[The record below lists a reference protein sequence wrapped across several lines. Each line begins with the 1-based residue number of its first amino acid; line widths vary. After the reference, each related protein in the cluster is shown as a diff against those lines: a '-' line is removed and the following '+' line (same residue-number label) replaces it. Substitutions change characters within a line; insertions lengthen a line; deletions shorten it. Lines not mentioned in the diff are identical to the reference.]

1 MSIMLFFTLL
11 IFVAN
16 IIASIDV
23 VRILGIRRI
32 SFAMLMC
39 LAVLISFYTLLFNFL
54 GIFNLISSGFII
66 TFELIFVPAYFFLRK
81 EHISFIIHDFIALL
95 LEYKFYLISI
105 LSLLILVLLSAV
117 MLPPNNQDSMSY
129 HLARVVH
136 WIQNG
141 NINYYF
147 TSVDRQNRMGPGAEI
162 VIMLLQLLSFSDRLA
177 NLLQYVCFLFFC
189 LSLPDILK
197 AIGIRRKNIL
207 FISILTIS
215 TPMLLLQAATTQNDL
230 LSGVITWA
238 LILIL
243 LKVYRNG
250 MDNVDNNFFVL
261 TGVVIS
267 AAYLVKPTSILILFP
282 MFVYIF
288 IAYILKFRSTIRT
301 YIFKIGIVLIVFF
314 SFSCPDLYRKLNF
327 SNQHGVSFDDV
338 FYPVADNWNS
348 SRFFN
353 VILAGMHHSPRDY
366 SANKDFIE
374 ETARFFK
381 ADYDKVQIDT
391 NWNFFPHEDYAG
403 NPFQF
408 LVFLVLTLFNF
419 IILIW
424 YGFNRRFHLS
434 LLPIISF
441 FLLGLFI
448 KDNPWIS
455 RIQLP
460 LFLIVPM
467 CFIGLEGIR
476 SERFHLIC
484 RIFFTIFS
492 FICLG
497 FGFLTVSQNVQRPL
511 TLFSI
516 LNPTYSL
523 GSMENL
529 YYLSN
534 KDLKPEHDRIIN
546 LAKDRKYKTIGVVA
560 GPGFLEYPLLMQLH
574 KIGVRLIHIDPV
586 HIEKVDMIYIEKAS
600 TPIDLGNNYVKV
612 DEKLY
617 ELKRPIT
624 TLKEK
629 KELDVAL
636 SSLILEN
643 GIVRPKSIFFYGNG
657 KISTQNI
664 LFSPGTYTLSITSS
678 GANVAGQG
686 SHWNVFIGKRKIGD
700 VFSTKVGQVDS
711 LFFNIQE
718 TGEYTLTMD
727 FDNDIYDPARGLD
740 RNGEIE
746 KISIKATKPKVITTL
761 VNEDKFEFSLS
772 TLFFDS
778 GTMTPNS
785 ILFYGNG
792 RIYLPTIL
800 LNKGKYLLNVKSNG
814 AIVAGVGS
822 HWSVFVENNQVADF
836 TSNKAGQMDS
846 LLFEITWNGEYS
858 IRMDFD
864 NDMFDPVKGL
874 DRNGEIVNITLLKQQ

>member
-1 MSIMLFFTLL
+1 MSIMLFLALL
-11 IFVAN
+11 IFLAN

-23 VRILGIRRI
+23 VRMLGVRRI

-39 LAVLISFYTLLFNFL
+39 LAVLICFYTLFFNFL
-54 GIFNLISSGFII
+54 GIFKLISSGFII
-66 TFELIFVPAYFFLRK
+66 TFELIFVPAYFFIRK
-81 EHISFIIHDFIALL
+81 EQISFIVDDFIKLL

-105 LSLLILVLLSAV
+105 LSLLVLVLLSAV
-117 MLPPNNQDSMSY
+117 LLPPNNQDSMSY

-177 NLLQYVCFLFFC
+177 NLLQYVSFLFFC

-197 AIGIRRKNIL
+197 AIGIRRRNIL
-207 FISILTIS
+207 FISVLTIS

-230 LSGVITWA
+230 LSGVLTWA
-238 LILIL
+238 LILVL

-250 MDNVDNNFFVL
+250 MDTISNDFFVL
-261 TGVVIS
+261 TGVLVS
-267 AAYLVKPTSILILFP
+267 AAYLVKPTSLLILFP
-282 MFVYIF
+282 MFVYI
-288 IAYILKFRSTIRT
+288 ALVYIFKFRSTIRT
-301 YIFKIGIVLIVFF
+301 YLFKIGIVLIVFF
-314 SFSCPDLYRKLNF
+314 STSGPDLYRKFNF
-327 SNQHGVSFDDV
+327 SSPYNVSFANEL
-338 FYPVADNWNS
+338 YPVSDDWNS

-366 SANKDFIE
+366 AANKDFIE
-374 ETARFFK
+374 ETANFFK
-381 ADYDKVQIDT
+381 ADYDKVQVDT

-408 LVFLVLTLFNF
+408 LVFLVMTLISFV
-419 IILIW
+419 ILIW
-424 YGFNRRFHLS
+424 CGFNRRFHLS

-441 FLLGLFI
+441 FVLGLFI

-460 LFLIVPM
+460 LFLIIPM
-467 CFIGLEGIR
+467 CFISMEGIR
-476 SERFHLIC
+476 SERFHLIY

-492 FICLG
+492 LICLG
-497 FGFLTVSQNVQRPL
+497 LGFLTVSQNAHRPL
-511 TLFSI
+511 TLSSI
-516 LNPTYSL
+516 LNPSSSL
-523 GSMENL
+523 GSMESL

-534 KDLKPEHDRIIN
+534 KDQKPEHDRIIN
-546 LAKDRKYKTIGVVA
+546 LAKELKYKTIGVVA
-560 GPGFLEYPLLMQLH
+560 GPGFLEYPLLWQLQ
-574 KIGVRLIHIDPV
+574 KIGVRLIHIDARR
-586 HIEKVDMIYIEKAS
+586 IEKVDMIYIETAS
-600 TPIDLGNNYVKV
+600 TQIDLGNEYVKA

-617 ELKRPIT
+617 ALKRPIT
-624 TLKEK
+624 TLREK
-629 KELDVAL
+629 KELNIAL
-636 SSLILEN
+636 ASLLLEN
-643 GIVRPKSIFFYGNG
+643 GTVRPKSIFFYGNG

-664 LFSPGTYTLSITSS
+664 LFSPGTYTVSITSS
-678 GANVAGQG
+678 GANVADQG
-686 SHWNVFIGKRKIGD
+686 SHWNVVIGNRKIGD

-711 LFFNIQE
+711 LVFNVQE
-718 TGEYTLTMD
+718 TGEYNLTMD

-746 KISIKATKPKVITTL
+746 KISIKATKPKVITAL
-761 VNEDKFEFSLS
+761 VNENRFEFSLS
-772 TLFFDS
+772 TLFFVP
-778 GTMTPNS
+778 GTMTPNGT
-785 ILFYGNG
+785 LFYGNG

-800 LNKGKYLLNVKSNG
+800 LNKGKFLLNVKSNG
-814 AIVAGVGS
+814 AIVAGLGS
-822 HWSVFVENNQVADF
+822 HWSVFLENNQIADF

-846 LLFEITWNGEYS
+846 LLFEITKDGEYS

-874 DRNGEIVNITLLKQQ
+874 DRNGEIVSITLLKQ